1 MRRRGVS
8 LVELMVSTMLFG
20 MIFVAALPVLTISRN
35 TICRLNKR
43 EAGFVAGDAIFEYV
57 ANEIRFANRIWIGDG
72 KEEKPPEDENWNAI
86 YVERTLMV
94 RDGAPVSEGMHGR
107 PVFSD
112 KFLDF
117 AELKLEIRATGQSDV
132 SLTVRLE
139 DENEIVYE
147 RTELF
152 SVLNMT
158 LNEDC
163 HIEGNAEA
171 GKDALPVLWYQKK
184 EERNCE

>member
-35 TICRLNKR
+35 TICRLNKK

-94 RDGAPVSEGMHGR
+94 RDGAPVSEGRHGR

-171 GKDALPVLWYQKK
+171 GKDASPVLWYQKK